1 MRRIL
6 AGGAVAVLAAVGVA
20 GCGDDSDGS
29 VSSRDQTSDQ
39 TRETTTTE
47 APSTAPDFVSLSK
60 QAAIAKAEAEGRP
73 WRISSENGESFP
85 ATLDYNPERVSFD
98 INENRVTAANF
109 G

>member
-1 MRRIL
+1 M
-6 AGGAVAVLAAVGVA
+6 
-20 GCGDDSDGS
+20 GCGDDSADS
-29 VSSRDQTSDQ
+29 VSSRDQP
-39 TRETTTTE
+39 RETTTE
-47 APSTAPDFVSLSK
+47 APSTAPDFVGLSK
-60 QAAIAKAEAEGRP
+60 PAAIAKAEAEGRP

>member
-1 MRRIL
+1 MARLL
-6 AGGAVAVLAAVGVA
+6 ACCVVAVLTAVGIA

-29 VSSRDQTSDQ
+29 VSARDQRQ
-39 TRETTTTE
+39 ETTTTE
-47 APSTAPDFVSLSK
+47 APSTAPAFVGLSK

-85 ATLDYNPERVSFD
+85 ATLDYNPERVNFD

>member
-1 MRRIL
+1 MARFL
-6 AGGAVAVLAAVGVA
+6 ASCGRPVLAAVGIA

-29 VSSRDQTSDQ
+29 VSSRDQT
-39 TRETTTTE
+39 RETTTTE
-47 APSTAPDFVSLSK
+47 APSTAPDYVGLSK

-85 ATLDYNPERVSFD
+85 GTLDYNPERVSFD

>member
-1 MRRIL
+1 VARFL
-6 AGGAVAVLAAVGVA
+6 ACCVVAALAAVGIA

-29 VSSRDQTSDQ
+29 VSTRDQRQ
-39 TRETTTTE
+39 ETTTTE
-47 APSTAPDFVSLSK
+47 APSTASEFVSLSK

-85 ATLDYNPERVSFD
+85 ATLDYNPDRVNFD
-98 INENRVTAANF
+98 INQNRVTAANF

>member
-1 MRRIL
+1 MC
-6 AGGAVAVLAAVGVA
+6 AVAVLAAIGIA
-20 GCGDDSDGS
+20 GCGDDSGGS
-29 VSSRDQTSDQ
+29 VSSRDQ

-47 APSTAPDFVSLSK
+47 ARSTAPDYVGLSK
-60 QAAIAKAEAEGRP
+60 QAAIAKAEAAGRP

>member
-1 MRRIL
+1 MC
-6 AGGAVAVLAAVGVA
+6 AVTVLAAIGIA

-29 VSSRDQTSDQ
+29 VSTRDQQ
-39 TRETTTTE
+39 QETTTTE
-47 APSTAPDFVSLSK
+47 AKSTAPDFVSLSK